1 MTQCTC
7 MKREWLFLNDCSSAS
22 GFGDDFLETF
32 VMKFGMFVVLWV
44 VINAL
49 LPVLIAQCTRFVGRG
64 QLLQGYCRTFDISL
78 EDMKRLTFR
87 RKPIAQ
93 LPGCCHFPHRLDIIP
108 SVAICMQRIGRL
120 SVHVDVQSLHFDF
133 CGNTQFADLNVS
145 SSFEI
150 WCDPTFLRRMKIGII
165 HSRDQTIIENQ
176 HMICHSSCWKM
187 YDNK

>member
-1 MTQCTC
+1 
-7 MKREWLFLNDCSSAS
+7 
-22 GFGDDFLETF
+22 
-32 VMKFGMFVVLWV
+32 MFVVLWV

-150 WCDPTFLRRMKIGII
+150 RCDPTFLRRMKIGII

-176 HMICHSSCWKM
+176 HMICHSSC
-187 YDNK
+187 